1 MGVNY
6 NSDKMEARDLRWAK
20 GKKKSWF
27 KVITQEEP
35 CCMKSMGN
43 CIFCHI

>member
-20 GKKKSWF
+20 GKKNPGLRLLHRKS
-27 KVITQEEP
+27 P
-35 CCMKSMGN
+35 AA
-43 CIFCHI
+43 